1 MYHASHVEGL
11 TVVCKEGEGP
21 KVNGERLDEVL
32 VWDIMTCDEPWA
44 PVEVRILI
52 YIYTYADLP
61 FSNVAYAR
69 LSRDDN

>member
-52 YIYTYADLP
+52 YIYNICGFALLERRVCSPIT
-61 FSNVAYAR
+61 
-69 LSRDDN
+69 